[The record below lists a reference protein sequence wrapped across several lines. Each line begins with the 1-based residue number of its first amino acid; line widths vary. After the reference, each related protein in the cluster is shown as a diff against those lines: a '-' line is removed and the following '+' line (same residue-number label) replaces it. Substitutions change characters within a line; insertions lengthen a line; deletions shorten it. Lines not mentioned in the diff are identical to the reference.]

1 MSVAKRLIGFPLCV
15 LIATTPAMAQGRSTS
30 APGKTK
36 AKDSPAAQSGIAA
49 PSTTSAATSTPAS
62 SASSAIYYG
71 SWLDDASIVPSGGA
85 WLGLSTG
92 YWKADAMSQIDAPVM
107 SAVVGLNRRMQIGG
121 SVPIY
126 HFRDG
131 SGVSESGIGNMAIY
145 GKAMIVDAA
154 KNSHGVGLA
163 VAPLLEISTSATDR
177 FGWAL
182 PLNIEVRR
190 DRVRLYGSGGYFSRG
205 AVFASV
211 AAEVPLGNRTSVTGN
226 FGQSYAVA
234 GSHQTSIGASGSLT
248 VTPTASL
255 YVGLGRTFQ
264 PASVGV
270 GGTSMAGGVSFL
282 LSPFSPVRKP

>member
-1 MSVAKRLIGFPLCV
+1 MSVATRLIGYCFCV
-15 LIATTPAMAQGRSTS
+15 LIATTTAMAQGRSAS
-30 APGKTK
+30 ASGKTK

-49 PSTTSAATSTPAS
+49 PSTTSAATSTPTS

-71 SWLDDASIVPSGGA
+71 SWLDDASIVPPGGA
-85 WLGLSTG
+85 WVGLSTG
-92 YWKADAMSQIDAPVM
+92 YWKADALSQIDAPVM
-107 SAVVGLNRRMQIGG
+107 SAVVGLNRRTQIGG

-131 SGVSESGIGNMAIY
+131 TGVSQSGIGNMAIY

-182 PLNIEVRR
+182 PLNVEVRR

-205 AVFASV
+205 SVFASI
-211 AAEVPLGNRTSVTGN
+211 AAEVPMGARTTLTGN
-226 FGQSYAVA
+226 FGQSYANA

-248 VTPTASL
+248 VNPTTSL

-264 PASVGV
+264 PATVGV
-270 GGTSMAGGVSFL
+270 GGTSLAGGVSFL
-282 LSPFSPVRKP
+282 LSPSSPVRQP